1 MYSTTIGRPCQAD
14 FQALIDPTS
23 LQHDSNPSSIATADF
38 NHDGFLDFIIANPGT
53 NTIGLFLNTRN
64 GTFASQKT
72 FSTGDASRPRA
83 VVAADFNNDTH
94 VDVAVTNYDSHS
106 IGIFLGDGNG
116 IFAAPITFSTGV
128 SRPVSLAVA
137 DLNRDRR
144 LDIVIA
150 NSDTDSIGIFL
161 GYGNGSFTRQTTL
174 STAYDSAPC
183 SIVLKDF
190 DRDQNIDIAVVN
202 RGTDSFGVFLGYGNG
217 KFRRLTVFSTGARSR
232 PSSIVAADF
241 NHDGHLD
248 IAVVNS
254 ATDNIG
260 IFLGYGNGR
269 FRTPLNYLDTLGS
282 NAQSIVV
289 ADFNQDNHVDV
300 VVANHDTNDISILI
314 GYGNGSFARPTRH
327 STGIDSGPLRM
338 TIGDFINTN
347 QSDIAVVNSVT
358 NKVFILIGYTMM
370 QSDNPPAYSTGN
382 GSLPMQI
389 AMGDFNNDTQ
399 MDLAVVS
406 TGTDSVGIFFGYGN
420 GSFREQVTYSTG
432 NNSSPVSL
440 AVADLDDDG
449 RLDIVIA
456 NDNSHTIGILYGF
469 ENGIFTQMVAYSTEH
484 SSTLRSVIV
493 NDLNNDGQRDIAFA
507 DYGTNSIGM
516 LLGKGNRTFD
526 DVMTF
531 TLGIGARPISIVVG
545 DFNDDGRVDMAVACY
560 GTANV
565 GVLLGSGNGTF
576 SLLTNY
582 FTGEGS
588 RPHMINIA
596 DLNNDSYLDII
607 IANIGANNVGI
618 FFGFGNG
625 SFAPQMIYSTGPNTS
640 PIWINIA
647 DLNNDH
653 ILDFAVVN
661 ENVNNVGVF
670 LGYGNGSFGDQTTY
684 PTGTASSPNAMVIN
698 DFNGDNRLDIA
709 VVNSVANNVA
719 LLFGHPAAG
728 LSDQAKPILLGE
740 YYADFLDQVSYRT
753 GAGLRR
759 FSVAV
764 GDLNNDKRMDLVVTH
779 SGDSSL
785 GIFLGHGN
793 GSFNS
798 EVIYL
803 LEIGSN
809 PQNLIMD
816 DFNGD
821 NLLDIAVTNP
831 RKDSVILLL
840 GNGTGTFS
848 SKIAYSTGSGSN
860 PNALT
865 VGNMNNDQYL
875 DLLVADAIG
884 IFYGFNYTL
893 FDRRILG
900 DTGENSGPLS
910 IAIAD
915 FNNDNH
921 LDAAVAL
928 YDTNKVGVFLNNGN
942 ETFRSVMNFA
952 DVPASHPWSIAVG
965 DFNNDQQLDIT
976 IAEWGLD
983 SIGIILG
990 YGNGSFKNPILYS
1003 IGSGTRPVFVTVG
1016 DFNHDHSLDIISA
1029 NYGGDSVALF
1039 LGYGNGTFDPPRL
1052 FFTGQDSAPNS
1063 VTVADVNNDT
1073 YLDLVIVNNGKD
1085 NIGICLGDGNGNFT
1099 DQITFSSGSGSA
1111 PWYAVAADVNND
1123 GYLDLTISNWG
1134 TRNIGILYGY
1144 GNGTF
1149 GELQILITGN
1159 DSKPIN
1165 VDVGDFNKDG
1175 YLDIVYV
1182 DDANTNIGVFFGYS
1196 NGTFSSLMVIPT
1208 SPGFGPIALAVADFN
1223 NDQQLD
1229 FFVAD
1234 FLNSNIEV
1242 YLASGSRPFGGQTTI
1257 FIDEHARP
1265 SSIAVGH
1272 FNNDTLLD
1280 IVTANSGTN
1289 IIGVLLG
1296 YGNRLFSN
1304 MSTYYT
1310 GLDSHP
1316 TSLAVGDFNNDTLTD
1331 LVVVNSNTSDLL
1343 VFIGHGNGSFSR
1355 FISYSMGEDA
1365 QPVSITVGYFNRDNQ
1380 LDIAIANFGTNN
1392 VCVLFGCGNGSFVN
1406 QTWYP
1411 LGYDSRPNWIVSK
1424 DLNND
1429 DRDDLVVVTYGVD
1442 NIEILLNIC

>member
-1 MYSTTIGRPCQAD
+1 M
-14 FQALIDPTS
+14 
-23 LQHDSNPSSIATADF
+23 QHDSNPSSIATADF
-38 NHDGFLDFIIANPGT
+38 DHDGFLDLIIANPGT

-64 GTFASQKT
+64 GTFTPQRT
-72 FSTGDASRPRA
+72 FSIGDASRPRS

-116 IFAAPITFSTGV
+116 TFAVPITFSTGS
-128 SRPVSLAVA
+128 SRPVLLAIA

-150 NSDTDSIGIFL
+150 NNGTDSIGIL
-161 GYGNGSFTRQTTL
+161 YGYGNGSFTKQTTL

-183 SIVLKDF
+183 SIVLNDF
-190 DRDQNIDIAVVN
+190 NHDQNIDIAVVN
-202 RGTDSFGVFLGYGNG
+202 QGTDCFGLFLGYGNG
-217 KFRRLTVFSTGARSR
+217 SFSAQTVFSTGVRSR
-232 PSSIVAADF
+232 PSSIVADDF

-314 GYGNGSFARPTRH
+314 GYGNGSFTRPTRY
-327 STGIDSGPLRM
+327 STGIDSGPLSM
-338 TIGDFINTN
+338 TTGDFTNTN

-399 MDLAVVS
+399 MDLAVVNS
-406 TGTDSVGIFFGYGN
+406 GSDSVGIFFGYGN
-420 GSFREQVTYSTG
+420 GSFREQVIYSTG

-449 RLDIVIA
+449 RLDIAVA
-456 NDNSHTIGILYGF
+456 NDNSHTIGILYGLDDGRF
-469 ENGIFTQMVAYSTEH
+469 TEMVVYAIEN
-484 SSTLRSVIV
+484 SSPLRSVTID
-493 NDLNNDGQRDIAFA
+493 DLNNDGQRDIAFV
-507 DYGTNSIGM
+507 DYGINSIIILPGY
-516 LLGKGNRTFD
+516 GSRTFG
-526 DVMTF
+526 DVIIYSLDVGTRP
-531 TLGIGARPISIVVG
+531 LSIAAR
-545 DFNDDGRVDMAVACY
+545 DLNNDGRLDVVVACY
-560 GTANV
+560 GTASV
-565 GVLLGSGNGTF
+565 GILLGSDDD
-576 SLLTNY
+576 SLIPFTSYSTGGGSLTY
-582 FTGEGS
+582 
-588 RPHMINIA
+588 MVNIA
-596 DLNNDSYLDII
+596 DLNNDGYLDIAV
-607 IANIGANNVGI
+607 ANPGTNNFGI

-625 SFAPQMIYSTGPNTS
+625 SFAPQVICSTGSTTS
-640 PIWINIA
+640 PIRISIA
-647 DLNNDH
+647 DLNNDR
-653 ILDFAVVN
+653 ILDLAVLN
-661 ENVNNVGVF
+661 QNLDNIGVF
-670 LGYGNGSFGDQTTY
+670 LGYGNGSFGRQTTY
-684 PTGTASSPNAMVIN
+684 PTGASSNPNAMVIA
-698 DFNGDNRLDIA
+698 DFNHDGRLDIA
-709 VVNSVANNVA
+709 AVNRAMSNVVV
-719 LLFGHPAAG
+719 LLGHPPTVPYNQ
-728 LSDQAKPILLGE
+728 LSQSNSTIANDLPILLGE
-740 YYADFLDQVSYRT
+740 YYADFRSQLPYSS
-753 GAGLRR
+753 GASSHPY
-759 FSVAV
+759 SVAV
-764 GDLNNDKRMDLVVTH
+764 GDLNNDERMDLIVAY
-779 SGDSSL
+779 SGHSSL
-785 GIFLGHGN
+785 GIFVGQGD
-793 GSFNS
+793 GSFPT
-798 EVIYL
+798 EMIYPL
-803 LEIGSN
+803 NESSN
-809 PQNLIMD
+809 PQNLIVH
-816 DFNGD
+816 DFNND
-821 NLLDIAVTNP
+821 NLLDVVVTDP
-831 RKDSVILLL
+831 RNDSIILLL
-840 GNGTGTFS
+840 GSGNGTFTNVR
-848 SKIAYSTGSGSN
+848 YSTGVGSN
-860 PNALT
+860 PNGLM
-865 VGNMNNDQYL
+865 VGNLNNDQYL
-875 DLLVADAIG
+875 DLLVAETGADAIE

-893 FDRRILG
+893 FDRQILG
-900 DTGENSGPLS
+900 DTGKNTGPIS
-910 IAIAD
+910 MVVAD
-915 FNNDNH
+915 FNNDGH
-921 LDAAVAL
+921 LDAAAAL
-928 YDTNKVGVFLNNGN
+928 FSNNNVGVFLNDGNG
-942 ETFRSVMNFA
+942 TFTSVTYFA
-952 DVPASHPWSIAVG
+952 DVPTSHPWSVAVG
-965 DFNNDQQLDIT
+965 DFNNDQQLDIA
-976 IAEWGLD
+976 IAEWGVD
-983 SIGIILG
+983 SISIILG
-990 YGNGSFKNPILYS
+990 YGNGSFTSPILYS
-1003 IGSGTRPVFVTVG
+1003 TGPRTRPVYVAVG

-1039 LGYGNGTFDPPRL
+1039 LGYGNGSFQQSTT
-1052 FFTGQDSAPNS
+1052 FFTGLGSAPNS
-1063 VTVADVNNDT
+1063 VAVADVNNDT
-1073 YLDLVIVNNGKD
+1073 HLDLVIVNNGKD
-1085 NIGICLGDGNGNFT
+1085 NIGICLGDGKGNFT
-1099 DQITFSSGSGSA
+1099 EQITFSGGPDSS
-1111 PWYAVAADVNND
+1111 PWYTVAGDFNGDNHF
-1123 GYLDLTISNWG
+1123 DLAISNWG
-1134 TRNIGILYGY
+1134 TRNVGVLYGY
-1144 GNGTF
+1144 GNGSF
-1149 GELQILITGN
+1149 GNLQTLPTGS

-1182 DDANTNIGVFFGYS
+1182 DDANTNIGVFFGYG

-1234 FLNSNIEV
+1234 FPNNNV
-1242 YLASGSRPFGGQTTI
+1242 QVFLASGSRPFSGQTTL
-1257 FIDEHARP
+1257 FIGENARP
-1265 SSIAVGH
+1265 SSIVVGY

-1280 IVTANSGTN
+1280 IATANSGTN
-1289 IIGVLLG
+1289 TIGVLLG

-1316 TSLAVGDFNNDTLTD
+1316 ISLAVGDFNNDTLTD

-1343 VFIGHGNGSFSR
+1343 VFIGHGNGSFAR